1 MLPCRGIVGVES
13 DRPSQ
18 VLHCVLRLAQLEI
31 LTAEAE
37 AQQGAI
43 FACQQQSLEIFR
55 QCAHGLK
62 ARCESPAP
70 PRDWWVFKRIPSPS
84 PHCATPRQ
92 TVFPATRPCPAI
104 G

>member
-13 DRPSQ
+13 DSPSQ
-18 VLHCVLRLAQLEI
+18 VLHCALRLAQLEI

-62 ARCESPAP
+62 ARCESPAL
-70 PRDWWVFKRIPSPS
+70 PRDWWGFKR
-84 PHCATPRQ
+84 TPRPAPQRCTARQ
-92 TVFPATRPCPAI
+92 TAFPATRPCPAI
-104 G
+104 